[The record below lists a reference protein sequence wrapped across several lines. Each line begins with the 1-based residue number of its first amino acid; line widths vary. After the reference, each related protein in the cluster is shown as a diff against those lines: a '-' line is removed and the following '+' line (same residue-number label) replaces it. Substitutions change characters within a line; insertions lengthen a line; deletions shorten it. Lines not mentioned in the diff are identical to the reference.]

1 MNGVNSGVNEANR
14 TATIQVT
21 TFTVRELLFGLDVL
35 DVQEILR
42 PQEMTPVPLAPD
54 VVEGLINLRGQIVTA
69 LDLRHRIGL
78 PPRTAEELASR
89 RPMNVVVRTRENAVS
104 LLVDTIGDVVEVDP
118 AGLEPP
124 PDNMT
129 ESTRCL
135 VKGIHKL
142 DAHLLLILDLERVLE
157 GTAN

>member
-1 MNGVNSGVNEANR
+1 MMTSEESR
-14 TATIQVT
+14 TKAGTIQVT
-21 TFTVRELLFGLDVL
+21 TFTVRELLLGLNVL

-78 PPRTAEELASR
+78 PPRTAEELATR
-89 RPMNVVVRTRENAVS
+89 RPMNVVVRTRDNAVS

-118 AGLEPP
+118 AGLEAPP
-124 PDNMT
+124 ENML
-129 ESTRCL
+129 ESTRSL
-135 VKGIHKL
+135 VRGIHKL
-142 DAHLLLILDLERVLE
+142 EGQLLLILDLDRVLQ